1 MVKTVRN
8 FCLPKQKN
16 RDKKGLHMQITFSS
30 KIFVQ
35 SLVLLALILS
45 SLDQASAK
53 VLVEK
58 VDFPKKVAIVKIDGR
73 IEDEEDIEF
82 EKALDQLKADGYVVK
97 NNAIAFNTRG
107 GSASTARKIGAV
119 IRQRRLNTYVGP
131 NSLCASACIYG
142 VIGGVVRN
150 VYGRVAVHRTTYDDE
165 VPLDKIKKFIGR
177 SDYDEIKHV
186 YQMGISSLLTDAITT
201 TPNWAS
207 RLLTETELRR
217 WQINSTERL
226 YEEYS
231 FRAIA
236 AETDRNVKAV
246 RRKFPKLKEQC
257 EPQVREFK
265 VALWDCFRVSYIS
278 SKYGI
283 KPSQV
288 MSSPPNYLI
297 QNTDYVL
304 CRGKD
309 HTWSQDPYHPLRAL
323 CQVN

>member
-1 MVKTVRN
+1 
-8 FCLPKQKN
+8 
-16 RDKKGLHMQITFSS
+16 MQIFFSS
-30 KIFVQ
+30 QTFMRSVVF
-35 SLVLLALILS
+35 LTLALSTLG
-45 SLDQASAK
+45 QASAK
-53 VLVEK
+53 VIVEK

-73 IEDEEDIEF
+73 ILVDEEIEF
-82 EKALDQLKADGYVVK
+82 EKALDQLKADGYIIK

-107 GSASTARKIGAV
+107 GSGSTAREIGAI
-119 IRQRRLNTYVGP
+119 IRKRRLNTYVGP
-131 NSLCASACIYG
+131 NSLCGSACIYG

-150 VYGRVAVHRTTYDDE
+150 MYGKVSVHRTTYHDI
-165 VPLDKIKKFIGR
+165 VPLHKVKKFISW

-186 YQMGISSLLTDAITT
+186 SEMGISLLLIDAITT

-226 YEEYS
+226 YEEFS

-236 AETDRNVKAV
+236 AETDTNVEDIQD
-246 RRKFPKLKEQC
+246 KFPKLKEQC

-265 VALWDCFRVSYIS
+265 VALWDCVRVNYIA

-288 MSSPPNYLI
+288 LPKTPNYLI
-297 QNTDYVL
+297 QNTDYVHKMKL
-304 CRGKD
+304 NKFNLV
-309 HTWSQDPYHPLRAL
+309 Y
-323 CQVN
+323 